1 MENKKTSTFSNGLIW
16 FGAGVSIAEIITGT
30 YLAPLGFKTGII
42 AIILGHIIGCV
53 MLFLAGLIGGQTGK
67 SSMETAAISF
77 GKKGS
82 SFFAVMNVLQLVGWT
97 GIMIYDASLSA
108 ETIFAAGA
116 KLWALIIGG
125 LIIVWILVGMKTLEK
140 INVVAM
146 LSLFVLTIVLCVQIM
161 KNAGAAVIGASDAM
175 TFGGAVELAVAMPL
189 SWYPV
194 ISDYTRYAEKPF
206 AATLVSTITYGL
218 VSSWMFI
225 IGMGA
230 AIFTETS
237 DVAQIMVKAGLGIA
251 GLIIVVFSTVTTTFL
266 DAFSAGVSSVSVYG
280 KINEKHAAVVA
291 TVIGTV
297 GACLI
302 NMDDITNFLYLIG
315 SVFAPMIAV
324 LIADYFILGHDSSS
338 REFDTGRFVIWIIG
352 FVAYR
357 LLMQVNTP
365 VGNTLPDMVFTMIIA
380 VIYGKVTMRNEE
392 KKSCS
397 N

>member
-53 MLFLAGLIGGQTGK
+53 MLFLAGLIGGQTGR

-206 AATLVSTITYGL
+206 AATLVSTVTYGL